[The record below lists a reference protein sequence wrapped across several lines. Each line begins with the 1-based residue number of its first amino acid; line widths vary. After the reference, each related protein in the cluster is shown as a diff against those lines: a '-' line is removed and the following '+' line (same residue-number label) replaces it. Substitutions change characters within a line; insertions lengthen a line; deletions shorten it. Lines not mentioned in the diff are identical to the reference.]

1 MQWWLGLFNWIWAIG
16 LLVIVFSIYPSKVG
30 WSRVLRQDYAPDR
43 STMEMVLTISRPIM
57 FSVGCLLLGVGVVA
71 TAIIGSLR

>member
-1 MQWWLGLFNWIWAIG
+1 MNWFNLIWGIG

-57 FSVGCLLLGVGVVA
+57 FGVGCLLFGVGFVA
-71 TAIIGSLR
+71 VAIIGTH

>member
-1 MQWWLGLFNWIWAIG
+1 MNWFNLIWGIG
-16 LLVIVFSIYPSKVG
+16 LLIIVFSIYPPKVG

-57 FSVGCLLLGVGVVA
+57 FSVGCVLVGVGFIA
-71 TAIIGSLR
+71 TVIMGLR